1 MDFYLKDE
9 MRKMKKYGKFFLIA
23 TVLSAMTI
31 VCDAR
36 VFLRWGSR
44 AQSTMAIEA
53 SGGKMAYETSVVV
66 NGGKGQLTV
75 FSFDRAISEVI
86 RQLSKIFNT
95 DNFNYC
101 RKTMGYALID
111 SGDTVLRLIVISL
124 DDYRQTLVFKIE
136 QSASEFK
143 ASIKPP
149 DRHLMKTIPGYP
161 GSEPV
166 FFAKDENTRMSMAIS
181 KTQSAPA
188 GVCDFF
194 ESRLISSG
202 WRPALVAGSALH
214 HNKTASGTGME
225 GISDALRGS
234 GMAIYLKGM
243 EICCVL
249 VDSSEVTGENRITI
263 LHKQPGVK

>member
-1 MDFYLKDE
+1 
-9 MRKMKKYGKFFLIA
+9 
-23 TVLSAMTI
+23 
-31 VCDAR
+31 
-36 VFLRWGSR
+36 
-44 AQSTMAIEA
+44 
-53 SGGKMAYETSVVV
+53 MAYETSVVV
-66 NGGKGQLTV
+66 NSGKGQLTV

-111 SGDTVLRLIVISL
+111 SGDSVLRLIVISL
-124 DDYRQTLVFKIE
+124 DDYRQTLVFKLE

-143 ASIKPP
+143 ASIRPP
-149 DRHLMKTIPGYP
+149 DRHLMKTIPAYP

-166 FFAKDENTRMSMAIS
+166 FFAEDENTRMSMAVS

-188 GVCDFF
+188 GVRDFF
-194 ESRLISSG
+194 ESRLTSSG
-202 WRPALVAGSALH
+202 WTPALVAPSALH
-214 HNKTASGTGME
+214 HNKIVSGTATR
-225 GISDALRGS
+225 GITDALCDS
-234 GMAIYLKGM
+234 GMGVYLKGM

-249 VDSSEVTGENRITI
+249 VDSSEGTGENRITI